1 MSEGG
6 VAGMEVSG
14 DQCTGSIAMP
24 VWKGLRL
31 WEAPLLRK
39 KTCL

>member
-1 MSEGG
+1 MRE
-6 VAGMEVSG
+6 AGTESG

-24 VWKGLRL
+24 VWKGLHL
-31 WEAPLLRK
+31 WEALLRK